1 MLLKNNHR
9 FLVLEFIS
17 VVSITCYICCWKL
30 FLSWSGIDVFNVY
43 ILVHQH
49 NPDSWQFIS
58 VINCGWIHVKD
69 DFTDRHTVHPPLEWP
84 HNAELNG
91 LIQQWYSFYLFLSL
105 FLLSGMLILEELVF
119 LSVFPT
125 GVTYFSYR
133 NVSQSSP
140 FQFKHSVFALMLFL
154 VWWKNSQNILKR
166 FSASSGQNRQRP
178 GSRLEGVPPGVSLQ
192 LSLNHCSWSSSPG
205 QKRCAPAL
213 HSYSQF
219 HSLWS
224 SSLGSGT
231 VWYKIAGRPSGL
243 CKQAHS
249 TCNGEER
256 EMQLL
261 RHCSALPPGLLWFNS
276 AAGSAHVALDW
287 RVTIISWIWTVSC

>member
-1 MLLKNNHR
+1 M
-9 FLVLEFIS
+9 V
-17 VVSITCYICCWKL
+17 
-30 FLSWSGIDVFNVY
+30 
-43 ILVHQH
+43 
-49 NPDSWQFIS
+49 
-58 VINCGWIHVKD
+58 
-69 DFTDRHTVHPPLEWP
+69 
-84 HNAELNG
+84 
-91 LIQQWYSFYLFLSL
+91 LFLSL
-105 FLLSGMLILEELVF
+105 SLSIFTLSNAHSQEELVF

-133 NVSQSSP
+133 NVSQCSH

-154 VWWKNSQNILKR
+154 VWRKKQPEHSQAFQCFL
-166 FSASSGQNRQRP
+166 RP
-178 GSRLEGVPPGVSLQ
+178 EPATPMLALEGVPPGVSLR
-192 LSLNHCSWSSSPG
+192 LSLNHCSWSSSLG

-213 HSYSQF
+213 HSNVELHRAQF

-276 AAGSAHVALDW
+276 ASGSARVALDW

>member
-1 MLLKNNHR
+1 M
-9 FLVLEFIS
+9 
-17 VVSITCYICCWKL
+17 
-30 FLSWSGIDVFNVY
+30 
-43 ILVHQH
+43 
-49 NPDSWQFIS
+49 DSW
-58 VINCGWIHVKD
+58 VKD
-69 DFTDRHTVHPPLEWP
+69 DFTDRHTVHHPLEWP

-91 LIQQWYSFYLFLSL
+91 LIQQWCSFISFSLYFTLSNAH
-105 FLLSGMLILEELVF
+105 SQEELVF

-133 NVSQSSP
+133 NVSQCSH

-166 FSASSGQNRQRP
+166 FSASSGQNQQRP
-178 GSRLEGVPPGVSLQ
+178 CSRLEGVPPGVSLR
-192 LSLNHCSWSSSPG
+192 LSLNHCSWISSPG

-213 HSYSQF
+213 HSNVELHRAQF

-276 AAGSAHVALDW
+276 ASGSARVALDW